1 MSSVATSVARLVR
14 STRVTRLSLLG
25 CRHCSGS
32 RGVVHDSEVRG
43 LLGEQFLP
51 VAPSASTSAV
61 AKAAAAPPPESLRPL
76 LSRLAAHKQSDTAWR
91 LYDELLARGA
101 SLDAVAYVGFI
112 RAVGSAKSAG
122 LARRALKIE
131 ADMAAAGL
139 RDEADAKQ
147 LEAVVRASANAGD
160 LARAEAA
167 YAKLRRPVAPALT
180 VALIRASA
188 GARALE
194 LYRELD
200 AALMAKGAAAA
211 ALWDPSGSLSWERW
225 RGLRRAEGLEAAMAA
240 CAKAAELSRVEELE
254 AEGRAAGL
262 PLGKQTLQATLMACR
277 AVGDAASAVR
287 AYRQWQRRADVADAD
302 AGAGAGASF
311 RPDQVSLK
319 LLLDCVAREPPPK
332 RGAVLGDVLELYDA
346 AVANGEEPDTLTTNT
361 LIRVCV
367 TSGRPERAFAE
378 FERNEARGARPP
390 NLVVLQTLA
399 RGCQDASEAARD
411 DHEAAEWM
419 ERCFDVYLAGK
430 RLVAERKANFPRSGT
445 R

>member
-1 MSSVATSVARLVR
+1 MAR
-14 STRVTRLSLLG
+14 S
-25 CRHCSGS
+25 
-32 RGVVHDSEVRG
+32 
-43 LLGEQFLP
+43 
-51 VAPSASTSAV
+51 APTAAV

-101 SLDAVAYVGFI
+101 SLDAAAYVGFI

-240 CAKAAELSRVEELE
+240 CAKAGELSRW
-254 AEGRAAGL
+254 R
-262 PLGKQTLQATLMACR
+262 
-277 AVGDAASAVR
+277 SS
-287 AYRQWQRRADVADAD
+287 RR
-302 AGAGAGASF
+302 
-311 RPDQVSLK
+311 
-319 LLLDCVAREPPPK
+319 
-332 RGAVLGDVLELYDA
+332 
-346 AVANGEEPDTLTTNT
+346 
-361 LIRVCV
+361 
-367 TSGRPERAFAE
+367 
-378 FERNEARGARPP
+378 RGAR
-390 NLVVLQTLA
+390 
-399 RGCQDASEAARD
+399 RGC
-411 DHEAAEWM
+411 
-419 ERCFDVYLAGK
+419 
-430 RLVAERKANFPRSGT
+430 RSGS
-445 R
+445 RRCRRR